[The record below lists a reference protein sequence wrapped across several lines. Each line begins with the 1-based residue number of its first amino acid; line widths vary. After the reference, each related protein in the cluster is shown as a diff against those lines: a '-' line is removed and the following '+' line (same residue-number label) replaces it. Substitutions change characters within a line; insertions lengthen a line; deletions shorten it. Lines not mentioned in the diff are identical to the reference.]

1 MLPFIKRKQS
11 TRSKHN
17 RSRETLTLNQFF
29 DEHYFP
35 HIDAIKRQPHQDWSV
50 YNSHIRRQL
59 GHYLLTDLTNP
70 VLDVWVREQ
79 MLDGLQR
86 STINKHIHMF
96 NRMLNIARHWTLLP
110 LQSEHLHNIK
120 KLALGDH
127 TQRFLNKEEID
138 CLIAASRTTRHP
150 YFYNIVRLFLLT
162 GARHGELRLVKWQDI
177 NLIKREWTVPRSK
190 NGRARRIILSKA
202 AVNAFISVRE
212 TAEHLMLPTN
222 PSDYAIINPITRT
235 AYHSFYATWFQ
246 VRKAANLDDL
256 RIHDLRHTFASVLIN
271 KGVSIYEIQTL
282 LGHSTIQ
289 MTQRYA
295 HLAPDRLQNR
305 TEIVGNLI
313 ESI

>member
-11 TRSKHN
+11 TSSKHN

-177 NLIKREWTVPRSK
+177 NLHKKEWTVPRSK

-222 PSDYAIINPITRT
+222 PSDYVIINPITRT

-271 KGVSIYEIQTL
+271 KGVSIYEVQTL

-305 TEIVGNLI
+305 TEIVGNVI

>member
-70 VLDVWVREQ
+70 VIDVWVREQ

-190 NGRARRIILSKA
+190 NGRARRIVLSTA
-202 AVNAFISVRE
+202 AVNAFLSVRE

-256 RIHDLRHTFASVLIN
+256 RIHDLRHTYASVLIN
-271 KGVSIYEIQTL
+271 KGVSIYEVQTL

>member
-17 RSRETLTLNQFF
+17 RSREKLTLNQFF

-222 PSDYAIINPITRT
+222 PSDYVIINPITRT

-271 KGVSIYEIQTL
+271 KGVSIYEVQTL

-305 TEIVGNLI
+305 TEIVGNVI

>member
-17 RSRETLTLNQFF
+17 RSREKLTLNQFF

-35 HIDAIKRQPHQDWSV
+35 HIDAIKRQPYQDWSV

-271 KGVSIYEIQTL
+271 KGVSIYEVQTL